1 MTVAQAAP
9 ASPHLNTNMKS
20 GSRAMFTPE
29 EIAMLSMERRVLP
42 SPRTRLLKTIIM
54 KKTGVPMKIMS
65 A

>member
-1 MTVAQAAP
+1 
-9 ASPHLNTNMKS
+9 
-20 GSRAMFTPE
+20 MFTPE

>member
-9 ASPHLNTNMKS
+9 ASPHLKTKMKS
-20 GSRAMFTPE
+20 GSSAMLTPE

-54 KKTGVPMKIMS
+54 KKAGVPRKMMP